1 MSAETLAPTARHGSG
16 APADPSPRTSG
27 APTALA
33 KVWGSVWPKLLAVF
47 LAIAVWQ
54 VVVWA
59 EWKEEYLLPPPSTV
73 FGDLADLAQTEY
85 LWRAIGTTMQ
95 RGAVGF
101 AFSLVFGTLLG
112 IAVSQ
117 SKILRSGVGSMI
129 TGLQTMPS
137 IAWFPFAMLI
147 FGTFSP
153 FAIMF
158 VIVLGAAPSIAN
170 GVISGIDEVPPPLLR
185 AGHMLGA
192 RGVNRYRYVVL
203 PAALPSYL
211 AGLKQGWA
219 FAWRSLMAGELIVQL
234 SGEVTLGGS
243 LNDAQVTGR
252 ADDLMAFMIIILI
265 LGMAVD
271 GIFSAITDRV
281 RTRRGLTGFTG

>member
-1 MSAETLAPTARHGSG
+1 MSADTVAPPTDRG
-16 APADPSPRTSG
+16 PSTRSRSAEVRGNGGIAT
-27 APTALA
+27 
-33 KVWGSVWPKLLAVF
+33 KVWSATWPKLLAVF
-47 LAIAVWQ
+47 LAVAVWQ
-54 VVVWA
+54 VAVWA
-59 EWKEEYLLPPPSTV
+59 EWKEEYLLPAPSTV

-95 RGAVGF
+95 RGSVGF

-117 SKILRSGVGSMI
+117 SKVLRSGVGSMI

-192 RGVNRYRYVVL
+192 RGINRYRYVVL

-252 ADDLMAFMIIILI
+252 ADDLMAFMIVILI
-265 LGMAVD
+265 IGMVVD
-271 GIFSAITDRV
+271 GIFGAITNRV
-281 RTRRGLTGFTG
+281 RARRGLTGFTG

>member
-16 APADPSPRTSG
+16 APAGPPPRTSG
-27 APTALA
+27 APTPLM
-33 KVWGSVWPKLLAVF
+33 KVWGAIWPKLLAVF
-47 LAIAVWQ
+47 LAVSIWQITVWSG
-54 VVVWA
+54 
-59 EWKEEYLLPPPSTV
+59 WKEEYLLPPPSEV
-73 FGDLADLAQTEY
+73 FGELSDAVRTQPFWE
-85 LWRAIGTTMQ
+85 AISTTMQ
-95 RGAVGF
+95 RAGIGF
-101 AFSLVFGTLLG
+101 AFSLAFGTLLG

-137 IAWFPFAMLI
+137 IVWFPFAMLL

-203 PAALPSYL
+203 PAA
-211 AGLKQGWA
+211 
-219 FAWRSLMAGELIVQL
+219 
-234 SGEVTLGGS
+234 
-243 LNDAQVTGR
+243 
-252 ADDLMAFMIIILI
+252 
-265 LGMAVD
+265 
-271 GIFSAITDRV
+271 
-281 RTRRGLTGFTG
+281 

>member
-16 APADPSPRTSG
+16 APAGPPPRSSG
-27 APTALA
+27 APAALA
-33 KVWGSVWPKLLAVF
+33 KVWSSLWPKLLAIG
-47 LAIAVWQ
+47 LAVAVWQ
-54 VVVWA
+54 ITVWSG
-59 EWKEEYLLPPPSTV
+59 WKEEFLLPPPSTV
-73 FGDLADLAQTEY
+73 FSELANIVQTDTF
-85 LWRAIGTTMQ
+85 WRAIGTTMQ
-95 RGAVGF
+95 RAGVGF

-112 IAVSQ
+112 VAVSQ
-117 SKILRSGVGSMI
+117 SRILRTGVGSMI

-137 IAWFPFAMLI
+137 IVWFPFAMLI

-192 RGVNRYRYVVL
+192 RGINRYRYVVL

-243 LNDAQVTGR
+243 LNDAQVTGQ
-252 ADDLMAFMIIILI
+252 AEDLMAFMIVILVI
-265 LGMAVD
+265 GMVVD
-271 GIFSAITDRV
+271 GIFSAITNRV
-281 RTRRGLTGFTG
+281 RARRGLTGFTG

>member
-1 MSAETLAPTARHGSG
+1 MSADTAAPPTDRDPSTGSRTARASQ
-16 APADPSPRTSG
+16 PSD
-27 APTALA
+27 LA
-33 KVWGSVWPKLLAVF
+33 TKIWTGIWPKLLAIF
-47 LAIAVWQ
+47 LAVGIWQVAVWS
-54 VVVWA
+54 
-59 EWKEEYLLPPPSTV
+59 EWKEEYLFPSPSTV
-73 FGDLADLAQTEY
+73 FSDLAGIIQTATFWE
-85 LWRAIGTTMQ
+85 AMGTTMQ
-95 RGAVGF
+95 RAGVGF

-117 SKILRSGVGSMI
+117 SRILRSGVGSMI

-137 IAWFPFAMLI
+137 IVWFPFAMVL

-170 GVISGIDEVPPPLLR
+170 GVIAGIDEVPPPLLR

-192 RGVNRYRYVVL
+192 RGVDRYRYVVL
-203 PAALPSYL
+203 PAALPAYL

-234 SGEVTLGGS
+234 PGEFSLGGS
-243 LNDAQVTGR
+243 LSRAQDTVQT
-252 ADDLMAFMIIILI
+252 DDLMAYMIVILVI
-265 LGMAVD
+265 GMVVD
-271 GIFSAITDRV
+271 GIFSAITNRV
-281 RTRRGLTGFTG
+281 RARRGLTGFTG